1 MTVED
6 ICLCLSPV
14 TLSRFCFRV
23 FFEAVARNRY
33 IELDTNWPTATGGRG
48 ASRSDVDA
56 PDHRREGTC
65 VCVDGHSLGPAAT
78 LVGRSSRASFA
89 AALPPRGEGSELVA
103 CVGRGS
109 GARCFPSGFAS
120 AWARTGFCSRRGAAA
135 DTVFAGFALAAIAA
149 GAGDAAVADAGAAL
163 RGSVAV
169 RSFSTNAA
177 LSSRTCLIICSSA
190 GASRTTAG
198 GMTAGGCAGSC
209 ALPRREAATALAHPA
224 PPISRILIMTFE
236 RCGKRPSIKHP
247 LRLKRPVVFQ
257 TRV

>member
-23 FFEAVARNRY
+23 FFEAVPRDRY
-33 IELDTNWPTATGGRG
+33 IELDTNSPTATGGRG

-56 PDHRREGTC
+56 PDPRPQGTC
-65 VCVDGHSLGPAAT
+65 VCVDGHSFGPAGT
-78 LVGRSSRASFA
+78 LLCA
-89 AALPPRGEGSELVA
+89 
-103 CVGRGS
+103 
-109 GARCFPSGFAS
+109 
-120 AWARTGFCSRRGAAA
+120 
-135 DTVFAGFALAAIAA
+135 
-149 GAGDAAVADAGAAL
+149 
-163 RGSVAV
+163 SVAV

-177 LSSRTCLIICSSA
+177 LSSRTRLIICLSA
-190 GASRTTAG
+190 GASCTTAG
-198 GMTAGGCAGSC
+198 GIAAGGCAGSC
-209 ALPRREAATALAHPA
+209 ALPRREAATALAQPA
-224 PPISRILIMTFE
+224 PPISRILMATFE